1 MNETIV
7 GLDADVQRTLELI
20 GLFVFAVSGALLA
33 VRKNFDIVGM
43 AVLAFATACGGGVTR
58 DVILGD
64 TPPLAFRDLAYLLL
78 PLAAT
83 VAVFIGHSSIS
94 THLLGIGSVF
104 DAAGL
109 GLFCVTGTVKALE
122 FGVRPAPA
130 VVLGVVTAA
139 GGGVLR
145 DMLAQE
151 TPAMFRADSVLF
163 SIPAA
168 LGALVVALAWRG
180 DWYSGAVGAG
190 SAVFVFL
197 LRVGSLR
204 FGWRAPQPRPT
215 A

>member
-7 GLDADVQRTLELI
+7 GLDANTQHTLELI
-20 GLFVFAVSGALLA
+20 GLFVFAISGALLA
-33 VRKNFDIVGM
+33 VQKNFDIVGM
-43 AVLAFATACGGGVTR
+43 AVLAFTTACGGGIIR

-64 TPPLAFRDLAYLLL
+64 IPPIAFRDLAYLLI

-83 VAVFIGHSSIS
+83 FVVFVGHRAIS
-94 THLLGIGSVF
+94 THLLGIGAVF

-130 VVLGVVTAA
+130 VALGVITAA

-145 DMLAQE
+145 DVFAQE
-151 TPAMFRADSVLF
+151 SPTMFRADSVLF

-168 LGALVVALAWRG
+168 LGGTLVALAWKG
-180 DWYSGAVGAG
+180 DWYSGLVGA
-190 SAVFVFL
+190 SAALGVFL
-197 LRVGSLR
+197 LRVGAIR
-204 FGWRAPQPRPT
+204 FDWHAPRPRT
-215 A
+215 